1 MSHLVWYTICM
12 TVERDT
18 AREAAKADARVKR
31 WNESVAKVQA
41 LQAAWQREELA
52 RNPRKV
58 FLKEFNG

>member
-1 MSHLVWYTICM
+1 MSHLVCYTICM

-18 AREAAKADARVKR
+18 VREAAKADARVKR

-52 RNPRKV
+52 RNPSKV
-58 FLKEFNG
+58 FLKEFNR